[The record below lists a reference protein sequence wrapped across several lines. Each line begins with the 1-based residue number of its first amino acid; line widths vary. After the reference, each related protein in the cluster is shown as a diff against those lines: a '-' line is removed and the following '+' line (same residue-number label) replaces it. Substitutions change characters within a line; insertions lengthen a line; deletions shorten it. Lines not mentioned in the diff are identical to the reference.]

1 MAISNFFVPCS
12 AEFISACGDRSALKS
27 WKLLVDINADD
38 VLEDITNL
46 IYKNTL
52 QLSGKMEGANGE
64 AISNSGSVQL
74 YNIDNTY
81 EEGDLAGVACAV
93 EAQIGTSNE
102 YIRVFTGF
110 LNKRGVSRNVTCITD
125 NVIQLDFFDY
135 AKKASINAK
144 TNPAIYI
151 GYTIHDS
158 TATATSL
165 FHQLA
170 FSMGMTGGQLDASG
184 ILNYQKA
191 YLPLDNKGTI
201 WNELQSL
208 SQQYLGFLGF
218 RYDGKLRFNS
228 RLMDDWAEPASEWTF
243 NATNIHSIKGYADSI
258 ICNKVWTEFDK
269 YQTLPQQILYKNVTE
284 YNATADTISINVLT
298 GAYWPGPNSGDRAKL
313 QYKDPSSGE
322 DFPIGINIQTPTIGA
337 VGSGSDLECSGGNIT
352 LYSFNSVTG
361 LTQQYPN
368 GSEIILKNNTAGTIT
383 LKKLNIRGTPIR
395 VVSKARVEDTD
406 ATITNDYDYV
416 EKQIP
421 GKYAVNDTQAH
432 LITQWWMDFGKS
444 SKKTWE
450 ITTDWLPQIQVGAY
464 ATLNLPALGI
474 TSQKCIISAYDHPA
488 VGGPMSV
495 QKTNVLLLAAMDFTP
510 TGTAVVTDQQ
520 SGDATVEG
528 ARKFQNDL
536 NGKASLS
543 QIINGFDTDGGTTTP
558 AVPIILHCKPVANK
572 AIQLKIDKQYN
583 LTNWDRY
590 EWQVSDDA
598 TGWYDLAF
606 DGEGTAKG
614 WGDTLG
620 NLTEWYSELLLHPN
634 IPNEGTLDDPIGKRL
649 YYKCRRVTFAE
660 EASAWSSIASATTQV
675 ISAGDIAANAI
686 YANNII
692 ASEIETILLRTS
704 SLYIGYTGTGTIDA
718 PDEGDTVHYVDGSS
732 DQYLEYTGG
741 NWVNSNGIVI
751 GLLGLLIGC
760 GGLYHPSNP
769 PTSDEYLPHPDF
781 RVFNFENNYQDQNGL
796 DDWTDKDD
804 LAFDS
809 TTKKFGTYSLR
820 DNNTNSSSA
829 LKSPN
834 PCTRG
839 ESFSTGFWFNLSFMQ
854 VGLLSTTRL
863 FNLIFNSSTDFIAI
877 NLSRAS
883 PFGNPQLY
891 YNFAWI
897 AKKANVFYN
906 LGYQSLSANTWY
918 YCAVSYDKDTDILY
932 SIVNNILT
940 TTQLSG
946 VWGGSATEYA
956 YFYPAFYSG
965 GYVHR
970 VSIDEVLF
978 FHDKYLDPNYL
989 TQHYT
994 HNVPWVTGISKLDI
1008 LLRPGVD
1015 GRVYTEAPIKTTN
1028 GYQNAL
1034 GEYNYSWHK
1043 VVNPSTDYF
1052 YQKTSGW
1059 TANAWVTVDFSSI
1072 VTAGTKAIRCF
1083 ILIFDNSDCETYSRK
1098 YGDTNVSSTP
1108 SASKEYS
1115 HIIIRQTS
1123 SVAYVLSAVVDIW
1136 LSSDYKAD
1144 FAKSVSGNQWLKI
1157 AYPIAELR

>member
-1 MAISNFFVPCS
+1 MAILNFFVPCS
-12 AEFISACGDRSALKS
+12 AGFISACSNRSALKS
-27 WKLLVDINADD
+27 WKLLVDIDADD
-38 VLEDITNL
+38 VLEDVTNL

-52 QLSGKMEGANGE
+52 QLTGKMEGANGE

-110 LNKRGVSRNVTCITD
+110 LSKRGVSRNVTCITD

-228 RLMDDWAEPASEWTF
+228 RLMDDWAEPASEWNF

-258 ICNKVWTEFDK
+258 VCNKVWTEFDK
-269 YQTLPQQILYKNVTE
+269 YQALPQQILYKNVTE

-352 LYSFNSVTG
+352 LYSFNSATG
-361 LTQQYPN
+361 TTQQYPN

-444 SKKTWE
+444 PKKTWE

-464 ATLNLPALGI
+464 ATLNLPTLGI

-543 QIINGFDTDGGTTTP
+543 QLINGFDTDGGTTTP
-558 AVPIILHCKPVANK
+558 TVPIILHCKPVANK
-572 AIQLKIDKQYN
+572 AIQLKIDRQYN

-606 DGEGTAKG
+606 DGEGAGTG
-614 WGDTLG
+614 WGDTIG

-634 IPNEGTLDDPIGKRL
+634 IPNEGTLDDPTGKRL

-660 EASAWSSIASATTQV
+660 EASEWSAIASATTQV
-675 ISAGDIAANAI
+675 ISAGDIAVNSI
-686 YANNII
+686 YANSII

-718 PDEGDTVHYVDGSS
+718 PDEGDTVHYIDGSS

-796 DDWTDKDD
+796 DDWAVKNKV
-804 LAFDS
+804 AFS
-809 TTKKFGTYSLR
+809 TVVKKFGSRSVT
-820 DNNTNSSSA
+820 DDNTNASAYLQSYASFLLSSSHSVGA
-829 LKSPN
+829 WVYISL
-834 PCTRG
+834 G
-839 ESFSTGFWFNLSFMQ
+839 DVLAGGFQNYYDANNFIKLSWG
-854 VGLLSTTRL
+854 VGTENKPYLSIRRNGTYTNQTIDVIL
-863 FNLIFNSSTDFIAI
+863 EL
-877 NLSRAS
+877 
-883 PFGNPQLY
+883 
-891 YNFAWI
+891 
-897 AKKANVFYN
+897 
-906 LGYQSLSANTWY
+906 NTWY
-918 YCAVSYDKDTDILY
+918 YMAYTYDSAADI
-932 SIVNNILT
+932 IKVVIDNNIYQYTINGSWGAVAASGFL
-940 TTQLSG
+940 LSISSYNPSG
-946 VWGGSATEYA
+946 FYA
-956 YFYPAFYSG
+956 YRSYVDENLFWYS
-965 GYVHR
+965 
-970 VSIDEVLF
+970 SS
-978 FHDKYLDPNYL
+978 LDPNYL
-989 TQHYT
+989 AQHYT
-994 HNVPWVTGISKLDI
+994 HNVPWVTGISKLDTY
-1008 LLRPGVD
+1008 LRPEVD
-1015 GRVYTEAPIKTTN
+1015 GRVYTEAPFVTTSQNSVIPMLTIDSAALAASQYQALAHGLGVVPPRWEAFLLCVTADAGFSAGNEVKYNSFYDSGSYHSIIQITADPANFSIMTGSSLVLIHKTTVAT
-1028 GYQNAL
+1028 GL
-1034 GEYNYSWHK
+1034 VGLDE
-1043 VVNPSTDYF
+1043 
-1052 YQKTSGW
+1052 
-1059 TANAWVTVDFSSI
+1059 
-1072 VTAGTKAIRCF
+1072 TKWKIR
-1083 ILIFDNSDCETYSRK
+1083 IR
-1098 YGDTNVSSTP
+1098 YG
-1108 SASKEYS
+1108 
-1115 HIIIRQTS
+1115 
-1123 SVAYVLSAVVDIW
+1123 L
-1136 LSSDYKAD
+1136 
-1144 FAKSVSGNQWLKI
+1144 
-1157 AYPIAELR
+1157 